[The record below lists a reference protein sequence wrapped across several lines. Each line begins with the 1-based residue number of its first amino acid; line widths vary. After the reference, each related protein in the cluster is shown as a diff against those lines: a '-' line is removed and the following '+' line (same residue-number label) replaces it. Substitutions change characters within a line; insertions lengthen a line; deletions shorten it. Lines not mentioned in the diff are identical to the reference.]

1 MRLNL
6 RALIFI
12 QGKKQSKEKKFVQK
26 RLQQSIDNERQQK
39 NVD

>member
-1 MRLNL
+1 MHT
-6 RALIFI
+6 
-12 QGKKQSKEKKFVQK
+12 GKKTVERKKFVQK